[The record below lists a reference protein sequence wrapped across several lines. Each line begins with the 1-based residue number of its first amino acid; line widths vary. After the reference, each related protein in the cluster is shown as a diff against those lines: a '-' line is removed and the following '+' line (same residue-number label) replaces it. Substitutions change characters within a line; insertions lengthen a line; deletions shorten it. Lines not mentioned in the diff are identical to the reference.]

1 MQSLM
6 IENLGVLTEKIT
18 LPKRELDYTK
28 QTLYDMSPIPPILLM
43 RCCTMIKNVG
53 LINSKRLKEV
63 KLEAFL
69 L

>member
-6 IENLGVLTEKIT
+6 TENLGVLTEKIT

-43 RCCTMIKNVG
+43 RYCTMIKNVG
-53 LINSKRLKEV
+53 FINSKRLKEV